1 MLVTMWGGPGAIFG
15 QQDQQSGRRGEES
28 EDKLDLTGTSACY
41 LYDLLQVNPKEV
53 TLLTNSQP
61 EPYKEGILAD
71 NLKELVQDK
80 LAHRVSNEYW
90 HDLVWS

>member
-1 MLVTMWGGPGAIFG
+1 MCRGGPGAVFD
-15 QQDQQSGRRGEES
+15 QHYQQSGRRGEES
-28 EDKLDLTGTSACY
+28 EDKLDLTDTLACY
-41 LYDLLQVNPKEV
+41 FYDLHQVNPMEV

-80 LAHRVSNEYW
+80 LAHRAGNEYW

>member
-1 MLVTMWGGPGAIFG
+1 MGGPGVIFG

-28 EDKLDLTGTSACY
+28 EGKLDPTGSLAYY
-41 LYDLLQVNPKEV
+41 LYDLHQVNSMEV

-71 NLKELVQDK
+71 NLKELVQDR
-80 LAHRVSNEYW
+80 LPHRVSNEHW
-90 HDLVWS
+90 HDLVWG